1 MKYNFDEPIDR
12 SKNFSAK
19 YDEIG
24 KKFGKEGLIPMW
36 IADMDLKT
44 AQPIMDAISKRN
56 EQGIFGYTTRPASY
70 FEAVCQWQK
79 EHNGYEFDRSL
90 AAFGVGVVPALCTMV
105 REFTEPGQEIMFF
118 SPVYSEF
125 YDSVEKWGR
134 KSLTVALKETDG
146 YYEIDYK
153 AFEEAA
159 KRKPAFLIMCN
170 PHNPVGRAWT
180 REELEKVGNICLK
193 YHIPIISD
201 EIHSDL
207 MLYGHRHVVM
217 ASVSKEI
224 ANVTV
229 TCTSATKTFN
239 LAGLQAATI
248 FFPNHAMKDIYVK
261 FWFGMD
267 VHRNNCF
274 SLVAV
279 EAAFRYGGE
288 WLKQLLTYLEGNID
302 FTEEYLKAN
311 IPEIRFHKPECTYM
325 IWLDCRGLGL
335 KGDDL
340 PKFMIEEAGLA
351 LNEGRSFG
359 TEGAGYMR
367 MNIACPRST
376 LKQALGQLKAAVDKK
391 NGLINVRTAK
401 R

>member
-12 SKNFSAK
+12 SNNFSAK

-24 KKFGKEGLIPMW
+24 KKFGKKDLIPMW

-44 AQPIMDAISKRN
+44 AQPIVDAIAKRN
-56 EQGIFGYTTRPASY
+56 EQGIFGYTTRPDSY

-79 EHNGYEFDRSL
+79 EHNGYEFDQSL
-90 AAFGVGVVPALCTMV
+90 AAFAVGVVPAICTV
-105 REFTEPGQEIMFF
+105 IREFTEPGQEVMFF

-134 KSLTVALKETDG
+134 KVLAVSLKETDG
-146 YYEIDYK
+146 YYEIDYET
-153 AFEEAA
+153 FEEAA
-159 KRKPAFLIMCN
+159 KRRPAFMIMCN
-170 PHNPVGRAWT
+170 PHNPVGRSWT
-180 REELEKVGNICLK
+180 REELKTVGNICLK

-207 MLYGHRHVVM
+207 ILYGNRHTVM
-217 ASVSKEI
+217 AGISKELADI
-224 ANVTV
+224 TI

-248 FFPNHAMKDIYVK
+248 FFPNHEMKNKYEK
-261 FWFGMD
+261 FWFSLD

-279 EAAFRYGGE
+279 EAAFRCGGE
-288 WLKQLLTYLEGNID
+288 WLTQLLEYIEGNID
-302 FTEEYLKAN
+302 FAAEYLKAN
-311 IPEIRFHKPECTYM
+311 IPEIHFRKPECTYM
-325 IWLDCRGLGL
+325 IWLDCRDLGL
-335 KGDDL
+335 KGDEL
-340 PKFMIEEAGLA
+340 PKFIVEKAGLA
-351 LNEGRSFG
+351 LNDGRSFG
-359 TEGAGYMR
+359 TEGEGFMR

-376 LKQALGQLKAAVDKK
+376 LVKALEQLKAAVGRK
-391 NGLINVRTAK
+391 
-401 R
+401 